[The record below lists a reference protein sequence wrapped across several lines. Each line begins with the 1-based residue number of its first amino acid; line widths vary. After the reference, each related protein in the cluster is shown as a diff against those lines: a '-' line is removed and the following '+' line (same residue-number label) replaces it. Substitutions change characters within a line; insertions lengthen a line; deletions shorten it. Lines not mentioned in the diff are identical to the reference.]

1 MDIHF
6 YFWITIAAF
15 FVFIC
20 FPLFILTPNYER
32 RSTRPSDLVEEL
44 KKLQFSLQH
53 PDHAFYR
60 ISEHFGATAYDVSKL
75 GRQCYYELKF
85 LSVGDCLRFK
95 SQAVLAGVCT
105 EKHITIIQEKSMYT
119 VIFKL

>member
-15 FVFIC
+15 FIFIC
-20 FPLFILTPNYER
+20 FPLFILTPYKDSR
-32 RSTRPSDLVEEL
+32 GTLPSDLAGEL
-44 KKLQFSLQH
+44 KKLKFSLQN

-60 ISEHFGATAYDVSKL
+60 ISELFGATAYDVSKL

-85 LSVGDCLRFK
+85 RSVGDCLRFK
-95 SQAVLAGVCT
+95 SQAVMAGVCN

-119 VIFKL
+119 VIFQV